1 MLFEVDGYARELL
14 DDEASKDTVTLDV
27 PPREVVRCCIAT
39 NLLQSQTR
47 WTRSVTSVSLLSV
60 SSFLFFTHIATTATL
75 GIEQQLC
82 MTASLDTLLLLGT
95 RNIRSC
101 S

>member
-1 MLFEVDGYARELL
+1 MLGSFSTTRHQRILSRSTSLPEKSCAV
-14 DDEASKDTVTLDV
+14 ASRPTFSKAKPGGRL
-27 PPREVVRCCIAT
+27 
-39 NLLQSQTR
+39 
-47 WTRSVTSVSLLSV
+47 SVTSVSLLSV

-82 MTASLDTLLLLGT
+82 MTASLDTSLLLGT